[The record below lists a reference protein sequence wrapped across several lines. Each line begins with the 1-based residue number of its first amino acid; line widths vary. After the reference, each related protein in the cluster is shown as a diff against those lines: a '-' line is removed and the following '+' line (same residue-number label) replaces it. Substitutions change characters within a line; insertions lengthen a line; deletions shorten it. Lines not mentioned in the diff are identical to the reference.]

1 MPVNSFENFPMSW
14 KPNKA
19 KLKPPLYLSI
29 AEALEQDILNGELTP
44 NTKLPPQ
51 RELADFLDVNLST
64 ITRAFKLCEAKGLI
78 YAAIGSGTF
87 ISPNAV
93 LPKWEKPAEDFIELG
108 LIRPYY
114 QFNSIVADAARTIL
128 QGEHS
133 DRLFE
138 FNFTLGN
145 IHHKRTAQKWLS
157 TFHVDA
163 SCDHIILTAG
173 TQNALTISLLALFQ
187 PGDKIVTDTFTYS
200 NFITLA
206 KQLHIQL
213 ISVESDEHGMIPDL
227 LERQCHLS
235 DMKGIYLMPSCN
247 NPTGITI
254 PLERRKELS
263 RIIQEQNL
271 ILIEDDTY
279 GFIAEEKDI
288 PFFSLI
294 PDHTV
299 YLHGMSKSLS
309 AGLRIAYMVFPHRLQ
324 QSILS
329 TANNINLKIP
339 LLNAEIASKVIED
352 GIADN
357 IIQQKRIL
365 SKERNLIFKKYFPDN
380 LNTNPYSFFQWLPL
394 PSGYNGYQFELQAK
408 ERGIHVL
415 CSDRFAVGKTT
426 QTAIRIAIC
435 SPYTTNELE
444 TGLLAFQKLLAENQK
459 ISDHSEFI
467 I

>member
-1 MPVNSFENFPMSW
+1 
-14 KPNKA
+14 
-19 KLKPPLYLSI
+19 
-29 AEALEQDILNGELTP
+29 
-44 NTKLPPQ
+44 
-51 RELADFLDVNLST
+51 
-64 ITRAFKLCEAKGLI
+64 
-78 YAAIGSGTF
+78 
-87 ISPNAV
+87 
-93 LPKWEKPAEDFIELG
+93 
-108 LIRPYY
+108 
-114 QFNSIVADAARTIL
+114 
-128 QGEHS
+128 
-133 DRLFE
+133 
-138 FNFTLGN
+138 
-145 IHHKRTAQKWLS
+145 
-157 TFHVDA
+157 
-163 SCDHIILTAG
+163 
-173 TQNALTISLLALFQ
+173 
-187 PGDKIVTDTFTYS
+187 
-200 NFITLA
+200 
-206 KQLHIQL
+206 
-213 ISVESDEHGMIPDL
+213 
-227 LERQCHLS
+227 
-235 DMKGIYLMPSCN
+235 MPSCN